1 MEAGT
6 LFPVYLLNEQTKH
19 YPDQRTCMNYTLGTS
34 VLLLSFLLTNC
45 TSKSETKK
53 QVASLPF
60 PVIQLS
66 RQSATLDHDYASN
79 LEAVQNVE
87 VRARVAGY
95 LDKILVDEGQAVH
108 KGQLLFRLNPAEY
121 QVGVDRAKASLESA
135 TAQSRSASIEM
146 DRVKLLVDKNIISAS
161 ELKLAKAKIEVAKG
175 SIDQARAALSNAR
188 RMVSLTDIRSPFD
201 GVINRIPFKQG
212 SLIEEGSLLTS
223 ITDIRQIYAYF
234 NVSEKEYLA
243 FIKKRLNPEKA
254 MAREVELL
262 LADDTMYPQKGK
274 IETTET
280 IFEGNSG
287 TIAFR
292 ARFPNPDRLL
302 RHGAT
307 GKIRLST
314 DVTDAILV
322 PQKSVFDV
330 QDKSFVY
337 IVDAKNKVTTR
348 NFVPQSRVDQF
359 YIVQSGLKA
368 GDRIVYEGVQ
378 NIKDGMTIIPKTM
391 PTDSLLAMYAT
402 ARQ

>member
-1 MEAGT
+1 
-6 LFPVYLLNEQTKH
+6 
-19 YPDQRTCMNYTLGTS
+19 MNYYLGTS
-34 VLLLSFLLTNC
+34 ILLLSFLLTDC

-66 RQSATLDHDYASN
+66 RQSATLDQDYASN

-95 LDKILVDEGQAVH
+95 LDKILVDEGQAVR

-121 QVGVDRAKASLESA
+121 QVGVDRARASLESA

-146 DRVKLLVDKNIISAS
+146 GRVKLLVDKNIVSGS
-161 ELKLAKAKIEVAKG
+161 ELKLAEAKIEVAKG
-175 SIDQARAALSNAR
+175 AIDQAKAALSNAR

-212 SLIEEGSLLTS
+212 SLIEQGSLLTTV
-223 ITDIRQIYAYF
+223 TDIRQIYAYF

-243 FIKKRLNPEKA
+243 FVKKRLNPEKTV
-254 MAREVELL
+254 AREVELL
-262 LADDTMYPQKGK
+262 LADDTVYPYKGK
-274 IETTET
+274 VETTET

-292 ARFPNPDRLL
+292 ARFPNPKQLL

-307 GKIRLST
+307 GKVRLST

-359 YIVQSGLKA
+359 YIVKSGLKS

-378 NIKDGMTIIPKTM
+378 GIKDGMTIIPKTM
-391 PTDSLLAMYAT
+391 PADSLLAMYAT
-402 ARQ
+402 ARR

>member
-1 MEAGT
+1 
-6 LFPVYLLNEQTKH
+6 
-19 YPDQRTCMNYTLGTS
+19 MNYYLGTS

-53 QVASLPF
+53 QAANLPF

-66 RQSATLDHDYASN
+66 RQSATLDRDYAGN

-95 LDKILVDEGQAVH
+95 LDKILVDEGKAVH

-121 QVGVDRAKASLESA
+121 QVGVDRARASLESA
-135 TAQSRSASIEM
+135 TAQSRSAFIEM
-146 DRVKLLVDKNIISAS
+146 DRVKLLVDKNIISGS

-175 SIDQARAALSNAR
+175 AIDQAKAALSNAR
-188 RMVSLTDIRSPFD
+188 RMVSLTDIRAPFD
-201 GVINRIPFKQG
+201 GVINRIPYKQG
-212 SLIEEGSLLTS
+212 SLIEEGSLLTTV
-223 ITDIRQIYAYF
+223 TDIRQIYAYF

-243 FIKKRLNPEKA
+243 YVKKRLNSEKTI
-254 MAREVELL
+254 AREVELL
-262 LADDTMYPQKGK
+262 LADDTVYPYKGK

-292 ARFPNPDRLL
+292 ARFPNPNQLL

-307 GKIRLST
+307 GKVRLST
-314 DVTDAILV
+314 DVTNAILV

-359 YIVQSGLKA
+359 YIVQSGLKS

-378 NIKDGMTIIPKTM
+378 SIKDGMTIIPKTM
-391 PTDSLLAMYAT
+391 PADSLLAMYAT

>member
-1 MEAGT
+1 
-6 LFPVYLLNEQTKH
+6 
-19 YPDQRTCMNYTLGTS
+19 MNYYLGTS
-34 VLLLSFLLTNC
+34 ILLLSFLLTDC

-66 RQSATLDHDYASN
+66 RQSATLDQDYASN

-95 LDKILVDEGQAVH
+95 LDKILVDEGQAVR

-121 QVGVDRAKASLESA
+121 QVGVDRARASLESA

-146 DRVKLLVDKNIISAS
+146 GRVKLLVDKNIVSGS
-161 ELKLAKAKIEVAKG
+161 ELKLAEAKIEVAKG
-175 SIDQARAALSNAR
+175 AIDQAKAALSNAR

-212 SLIEEGSLLTS
+212 SLIEQGSLLTTV
-223 ITDIRQIYAYF
+223 TDIRQIYAYF

-243 FIKKRLNPEKA
+243 FVKKRLNPEKTV
-254 MAREVELL
+254 AREVELL
-262 LADDTMYPQKGK
+262 LADDTVYPYKGK
-274 IETTET
+274 VETTET

-292 ARFPNPDRLL
+292 ARFPNPKQLL

-307 GKIRLST
+307 GKVRLST

-359 YIVQSGLKA
+359 YIVKSGLKS

-378 NIKDGMTIIPKTM
+378 GIKDGMTIIPKTM
-391 PTDSLLAMYAT
+391 PADSLLAMYAT

>member
-1 MEAGT
+1 
-6 LFPVYLLNEQTKH
+6 
-19 YPDQRTCMNYTLGTS
+19 MNYYLGTS
-34 VLLLSFLLTNC
+34 VLFLSFLLTNC
-45 TSKSETKK
+45 TSKSETKEK
-53 QVASLPF
+53 AASLPF

-66 RQSATLDHDYASN
+66 RQSATLDQDYASN

-95 LDKILVDEGQAVH
+95 LDKIMVDEGQAVH

-146 DRVKLLVDKNIISAS
+146 DRVKLLVDKNIISGS

-175 SIDQARAALSNAR
+175 AIDQAKAALSNAR
-188 RMVSLTDIRSPFD
+188 RMVSLTDIRAPFD
-201 GVINRIPFKQG
+201 GVINRIPYKRG
-212 SLIEEGSLLTS
+212 SLIEEGALLTS
-223 ITDIRQIYAYF
+223 VTDIRQIYAYF

-243 FIKKRLNPEKA
+243 FIKKRLNPEKTV
-254 MAREVELL
+254 AREVELL
-262 LADDTMYPQKGK
+262 LADDTVYPHKGK

-307 GKIRLST
+307 GKVRLST
-314 DVTDAILV
+314 DVTDAVLV

-337 IVDAKNKVTTR
+337 VVDAQNKVR
-348 NFVPQSRVDQF
+348 SRSFVPSSRVDQF
-359 YIVQSGLKA
+359 YIVQSGLKS

-391 PTDSLLAMYAT
+391 PADSLLAMYSSV
-402 ARQ
+402 RQ

>member
-1 MEAGT
+1 
-6 LFPVYLLNEQTKH
+6 
-19 YPDQRTCMNYTLGTS
+19 MNYYLGIS
-34 VLLLSFLLTNC
+34 VLLLSFLLTDC
-45 TSKSETKK
+45 TSKSETKEE
-53 QVASLPF
+53 VANQPF

-66 RQSATLDHDYASN
+66 RQSATLDHDYASE

-95 LDKILVDEGQAVH
+95 LDKIMIDEGRAVH
-108 KGQLLFRLNPAEY
+108 KGQLLFQLNPAEY
-121 QVGVDRAKASLESA
+121 QVGIDRARASLESA
-135 TAQSRSASIEM
+135 VAQSKSAYVEM
-146 DRVKLLVDKNIISAS
+146 DRVKLLVDKNIISGS
-161 ELKLAKAKIEVAKG
+161 ELKLAKAKIDEAKG
-175 SIDQARAALSNAR
+175 AIDQSKAALSNAN
-188 RMVSLTDIRSPFD
+188 RMMSLTNIRAPFD

-223 ITDIRQIYAYF
+223 VTDIRQIYAYF

-243 FIKKRLNPEKA
+243 FVKKRVNPEKTIT
-254 MAREVELL
+254 REVELL
-262 LADDTMYPQKGK
+262 LADDSVYPYKGK

-292 ARFPNPDRLL
+292 ARFPNPNQLL

-307 GKIRLST
+307 GKVRLST
-314 DVTDAILV
+314 DVTDAVLV
-322 PQKSVFDV
+322 PQRSVFDV

-337 IVDAKNKVTTR
+337 VVDAQNKVKSR
-348 NFVPQSRVDQF
+348 SFVSSSRVDQF
-359 YIVQSGLKA
+359 YIVQSGLRP
-368 GDRIVYEGVQ
+368 GDRIVYEGLQ

-391 PTDSLLAMYAT
+391 PADSLLAMYSA

>member
-1 MEAGT
+1 M
-6 LFPVYLLNEQTKH
+6 
-19 YPDQRTCMNYTLGTS
+19 
-34 VLLLSFLLTNC
+34 
-45 TSKSETKK
+45 
-53 QVASLPF
+53 PF

-66 RQSATLDHDYASN
+66 RQSATLDQDYASN

-95 LDKILVDEGQAVH
+95 LDKILVDEGQAVR

-146 DRVKLLVDKNIISAS
+146 DRVKLLVDKNIISGS
-161 ELKLAKAKIEVAKG
+161 ELKLAKSKIEVAKG
-175 SIDQARAALSNAR
+175 AIDQAKAALSNAR

-243 FIKKRLNPEKA
+243 FIKKRLNPEKT

-262 LADDTMYPQKGK
+262 LADDTVYPYKGK

-292 ARFPNPDRLL
+292 ARFPNPNRLL

-307 GKIRLST
+307 GKVRLST
-314 DVTDAILV
+314 DVTNAILV

-359 YIVQSGLKA
+359 YIVQSGLRA

-378 NIKDGMTIIPKTM
+378 GIKDGMTIVPKTM
-391 PTDSLLAMYAT
+391 PADSLLAMYAA